1 MQTPKQV
8 LDTYFLDI
16 RHVLLEIGAMFDR
29 YDAAIARNGHETI
42 KDDNRRQLLQD
53 AVRILADAD
62 QKDRAETLLN
72 LFSDLDDTTQEGKDR
87 THPF

>member
-16 RHVLLEIGAMFDR
+16 RHGLLEIAAMFDR
-29 YDAAIARNGHETI
+29 YDAARNRTGDNV
-42 KDDNRRQLLQD
+42 DDSRRAKLQD
-53 AVRILADAD
+53 AVRILADAT
-62 QKDRAETLLN
+62 QKNRAETLLN
-72 LFSDLDDTTQEGKDR
+72 LFSDLDPTTQEGKNR